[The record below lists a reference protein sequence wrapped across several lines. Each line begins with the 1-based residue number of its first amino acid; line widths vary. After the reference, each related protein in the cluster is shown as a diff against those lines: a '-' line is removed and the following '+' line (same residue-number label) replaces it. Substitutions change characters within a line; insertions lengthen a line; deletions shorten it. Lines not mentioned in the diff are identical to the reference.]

1 MTRVVIIGAGIGG
14 LAAALALR
22 KSGLDVVVLEQAD
35 RLQAVGAGIQLSP
48 NANHVLARLG
58 VLDAIID
65 VAFEP
70 RSLDIVDGQRGRT
83 LLSAPLGQRARTRYG
98 QPYLNV
104 HRGDLQ
110 TVLLDVV
117 NATIPTAVELDCHV
131 TSVVQGDDGVTVGL
145 HDGRTVRADMVIGA
159 DGVHSVVRQHVV
171 TETRPARFTGHVA
184 YRMLIPRSAIPAD
197 GVPAPSVTLRVG
209 PHGHIVSY
217 WVRGGALYNVVA
229 IIEDSQWRGESWRTP
244 ADLGAV
250 RAAFQEWDP
259 RLRALFGAAGDIHKW
274 ALLDHPV
281 PAVWSRGRVAL
292 LGDACHAMLP
302 YLAQGG
308 AMAIEDAWALG
319 EVLADATDPVAA
331 LSRYSQLRVARATRV
346 HAHAARNAR
355 TFHRSRRASR
365 FARDA
370 VLRALARKPE
380 RFLHRMDWLYG
391 LDITQPRMLIG
402 SARHPRADH
411 SAGQQHRHGYR

>member
-1 MTRVVIIGAGIGG
+1 MTRVAIIGAGIGG

-35 RLQAVGAGIQLSP
+35 RLQAVGAGIQLTP

-58 VLDAIID
+58 VLDAITD
-65 VAFEP
+65 VAFAP

-83 LLSAPLGQRARTRYG
+83 LLSAPLGQWARTRYG

-110 TVLLDVV
+110 TVLLDAV
-117 NATIPTAVELDCHV
+117 NAAIPSAVELDCHV
-131 TSVVQGDDGVTVGL
+131 TSVVQGDDGVAVRL
-145 HDGRTVRADMVIGA
+145 RDGRTVSADIVIGA

-184 YRMLIPRSAIPAD
+184 YRMLIPRSAIPAE
-197 GVPAPSVTLRVG
+197 VTPAPSVTLRVG

-217 WVRGGALYNVVA
+217 WVRGGALYNVIA
-229 IIEDSQWRGESWRTP
+229 IIEDGQWRGEGWRTP

-250 RAAFQEWDP
+250 RAAFQDWDP
-259 RLRALFGAAGDIHKW
+259 RLRALFGGAGDIYKW

-281 PAVWSRGRVAL
+281 PSMWSRGRVAL

-319 EVLADATDPVAA
+319 EVLADAADPVAS
-331 LSRYSQLRVARATRV
+331 LSRYSQLRVTRATRV
-346 HAHAARNAR
+346 HAHAARNAH
-355 TFHRSRRASR
+355 TFHRSGRASR
-365 FARDA
+365 VVRDSA
-370 VLRALARKPE
+370 LRALAGKPE

-391 LDITQPRMLIG
+391 LDIT
-402 SARHPRADH
+402 
-411 SAGQQHRHGYR
+411 SAGTQR

>member
-1 MTRVVIIGAGIGG
+1 MTRVAIIGAGIGG

-70 RSLDIVDGQRGRT
+70 QSLDIVDGQRGRT
-83 LLSAPLGQRARTRYG
+83 LLSAPPGQRARTRYG

-110 TVLLDVV
+110 TVLLDAV
-117 NATIPTAVELDCHV
+117 NATIPTAVALDCQV
-131 TSVVQGDDGVTVGL
+131 TSVVQGDDGVTVAL
-145 HDGRTVRADMVIGA
+145 RDGRTVNADIVIGA
-159 DGVHSVVRQHVV
+159 DGVHSVVRGHVV

-184 YRMLIPRSAIPAD
+184 YRMLIPRSAIGAD
-197 GVPAPSVTLRVG
+197 VTPAPSVTLRVG

-217 WVRGGALYNVVA
+217 WVRGGALYNIVA
-229 IIEDSQWRGESWRTP
+229 IIEDGQWRGEGWRTP

-250 RAAFQEWDP
+250 RAAFQDWDP

-281 PAVWSRGRVAL
+281 PAMWSRGRVAL

-319 EVLADATDPVAA
+319 EVLAGAADPVAPLA
-331 LSRYSQLRVARATRV
+331 RYSQLRVTRATRV
-346 HAHAARNAR
+346 HAHAARNAH
-355 TFHRSRRASR
+355 TFHRSGRASR
-365 FARDA
+365 AVRDTA
-370 VLRALARKPE
+370 LRALAGKPE

-391 LDITQPRMLIG
+391 LDIT
-402 SARHPRADH
+402 
-411 SAGQQHRHGYR
+411 SAGTQPQSAQS

>member
-1 MTRVVIIGAGIGG
+1 MTRVAIIGAGIGG

-58 VLDAIID
+58 VLDAITD

-70 RSLDIVDGQRGRT
+70 RSLDIVDGKRGRT
-83 LLSAPLGQRARTRYG
+83 LLSAPLGQWARTRYG

-110 TVLLDVV
+110 TVLLDAV

-131 TSVVQGDDGVTVGL
+131 TSVVHGDDGVAVRL
-145 HDGRTVRADMVIGA
+145 RDGRTVSADIAIGA
-159 DGVHSVVRQHVV
+159 DGVHSVVRQYVV

-197 GVPAPSVTLRVG
+197 VTPAPSVTLRVG

-229 IIEDSQWRGESWRTP
+229 IIEDDQWRGEGWRTP

-250 RAAFQEWDP
+250 RAAFQDWDP
-259 RLRALFGAAGDIHKW
+259 RLRALFGAASDIHKW

-281 PAVWSRGRVAL
+281 PAMWSRGGVAL

-319 EVLADATDPVAA
+319 EVLADAADPAA
-331 LSRYSQLRVARATRV
+331 SLSRYSRLRVARATRV
-346 HAHAARNAR
+346 HANAARNAH
-355 TFHRSRRASR
+355 TFHRSGRASR
-365 FARDA
+365 VVRDA
-370 VLRALARKPE
+370 ALRALAGKPE
-380 RFLHRMDWLYG
+380 RFMHRMDWLYG
-391 LDITQPRMLIG
+391 LDIT
-402 SARHPRADH
+402 
-411 SAGQQHRHGYR
+411 SAGTQR